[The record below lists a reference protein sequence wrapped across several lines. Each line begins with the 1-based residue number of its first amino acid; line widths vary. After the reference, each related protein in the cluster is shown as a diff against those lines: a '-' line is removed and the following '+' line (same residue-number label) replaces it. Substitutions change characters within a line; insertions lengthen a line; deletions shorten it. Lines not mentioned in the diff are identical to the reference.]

1 MTAQAQTI
9 PLTPPGA
16 ATHFFA
22 RLVVAATLPLILFGG
37 SVTSLDAGM
46 AVDGWLKVQSSQG
59 ERLLWLYPLEDWF
72 RNIGQF
78 VEHSHRMV
86 GTLVGLFAI
95 GAVLSAFIEGAS
107 VAARRATLIA
117 LIAVCVQGAVG
128 GFRVLENSESLAFLH
143 GALGQAVFGVIV
155 AAAVIS
161 SPRWVSAEPARSA
174 EALGLRR
181 TASNAVTSVF
191 LMIVAGAW
199 LRHTDEPVALA
210 VHLMVLLYT
219 AASVFALVHK
229 LRKATSG
236 AHAEWFSVCGKRIV
250 QLFGLQVV
258 LGIFAFAA
266 VFLWYGPSA
275 TGVHDSILPTFHVLG
290 GALLL
295 GRCVASR
302 LWVGKLLKQEEAA

>member
-1 MTAQAQTI
+1 MTAQAQSL

-16 ATHFFA
+16 ATHLFA
-22 RLVVAATLPLILFGG
+22 RLVAAATLPLILFGG

-46 AVDGWLKVQSSQG
+46 AVEGWLTVQSSQG

-86 GTLVGLFAI
+86 GTVVGLFAI
-95 GAVLSAFIEGAS
+95 GAVLAAFVEGAS
-107 VAARRATLIA
+107 VAARRATTIA
-117 LIAVCVQGAVG
+117 LIAVCIQGTIG
-128 GFRVLENSESLAFLH
+128 GFRVLENSENLAFLH

-161 SPRWVSAEPARSA
+161 SPRWMNAEPKLLAQATS
-174 EALGLRR
+174 LRR
-181 TASNAVTSVF
+181 TANNAVTSVYM
-191 LMIVAGAW
+191 MIVAGAW

-219 AASVFALVHK
+219 AASVFGLVHK
-229 LRKATSG
+229 LKSLESG
-236 AHAEWFSVCGKRIV
+236 SQGDWLHVCAKRLTVI
-250 QLFGLQVV
+250 FAAQVV

-266 VFLWYGPSA
+266 VFIWYGPTA
-275 TGVHDSILPTFHVLG
+275 TGVHDSVLPTLHVLG

-295 GRCVASR
+295 GQCVASR
-302 LWVGKLLKQEEAA
+302 LWVGKLLRQGEAA